1 MKVTFEFENIRDFFE
16 NLPKVGMA
24 IDVARQAMGMN
35 YIEER
40 ELPKEDPTPAEKP
53 PAKKKKEDP
62 APKAEEAKTEE
73 AAPQDSE
80 PAEAPAK
87 DAPKDTDVRKALSLL
102 MKSGRK
108 DDVKEIL
115 GSFGASNFSGLKP
128 ENFQAVI
135 DKVNAILKEGDKD
148 A

>member
-73 AAPQDSE
+73 ATPQDPE
-80 PAEAPAK
+80 PTKAPVK

-108 DDVKEIL
+108 DDVKKIL

>member
-1 MKVTFEFENIRDFFE
+1 MEFESVKDFFE

-24 IDVARQAMGMN
+24 IDVARQAMGMK

-40 ELPKEDPTPAEKP
+40 ELPREDPT

-73 AAPQDSE
+73 AAPQDPE
-80 PAEAPAK
+80 PTKAPAK

-128 ENFQAVI
+128 EDFQAVI
-135 DKVNAILKEGDKD
+135 DKANAILKEGDKD

>member
-1 MKVTFEFENIRDFFE
+1 MRVTMEFESVKDFFE

-24 IDVARQAMGMN
+24 IDVARQAMGMK
-35 YIEER
+35 Y
-40 ELPKEDPTPAEKP
+40 KEDPTPAEKP
-53 PAKKKKEDP
+53 PAKKQKEDP
-62 APKAEEAKTEE
+62 APKAEKAKAEDP
-73 AAPQDSE
+73 APAEPE

-108 DDVKEIL
+108 DDVKKIL

-128 ENFQAVI
+128 EDFQAVI
-135 DKVNAILKEGDKD
+135 DKANAILKEGGKD